1 MKRIPDFLRVIEED
15 LRQVEAELHR
25 QVEAIGIPVLAE
37 ASAHLLAAGGKR
49 LRPALALLAGRL
61 CNSPLTRLLPL
72 AVALELIHMATLVH
86 DDVVDKS
93 ATRRGQPTVRA
104 RWGDQLSLHAGDY
117 LFARSL
123 LLVAEY
129 RDYRVATALARVS
142 VNMCQG
148 EIRQMAS
155 EYDVR
160 QGLKDYLF
168 RIKAKTALLISASC
182 ALGALVAGAA
192 EEVVRR
198 LGAYGYY
205 LGMAFQIT
213 DDILDLEASEE
224 ELGKPVASDL
234 RQGILTLPT
243 VYALRS
249 SSHREELAAVISGR
263 HLDEGKIRRALELI
277 HECGA
282 LEFSRRVA
290 ARYLEK
296 ARRKLEGLPG
306 GQPREALAAVAD
318 FVGQRRF

>member
-1 MKRIPDFLRVIEED
+1 MPEFLKFIEED
-15 LRQVEAELHR
+15 LRQVEAELER
-25 QVEAIGIPVLAE
+25 QIAGIGIPVLAE
-37 ASAHLLAAGGKR
+37 ASAHLLTAGGKR

-61 CNSPLTRLLPL
+61 CNASVRRLLPL

-86 DDVVDKS
+86 DDVVDES
-93 ATRRGQPTVRA
+93 PTRRGRPTVRA
-104 RWGDQLSLHAGDY
+104 RWGDQLSLHTGDY

-123 LLVAEY
+123 VLVAQY
-129 RDYRVATALARVS
+129 QDHRIASSLARVS

-160 QGLKDYLF
+160 QGLKDYLS

-182 ALGALVAGAA
+182 ALGSLVAGAA
-192 EEVVRR
+192 EEVARR

-213 DDILDLEASEE
+213 DDILDLVASEE

-249 SSHREELAAVISGR
+249 SSRKEELAAVISGR
-263 HLDEGKIRRALELI
+263 HLDEGAVTRVLELI
-277 HECGA
+277 RESGA

-296 ARRKLEGLPG
+296 ARRKLEGLPK
-306 GQPREALAAVAD
+306 GQPLEALVAVAD
-318 FVGQRRF
+318 FVGHRRF